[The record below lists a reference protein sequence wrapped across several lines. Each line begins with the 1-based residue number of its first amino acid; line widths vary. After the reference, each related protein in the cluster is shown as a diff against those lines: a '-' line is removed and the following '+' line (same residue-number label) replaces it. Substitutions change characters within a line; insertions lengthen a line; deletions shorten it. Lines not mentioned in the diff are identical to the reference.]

1 MAVHYAIGRLRNN
14 CATYPGELPVKLL
27 KEYSPFLAK
36 PIASVI
42 NQCFSEQ
49 SFPKMWKAAYVR
61 VIPKVKTPKS
71 CDQLRPISITPN
83 LAKLAE
89 GFIYH
94 SLLEQIP
101 PSIDPYQYGC
111 IRGSSTSIYLVRMYH
126 LIVQWLNTSNST
138 ADLFLADYRKAFDL
152 IKHKTALTNLKEMGA
167 KTQILLL
174 VTEFLQGR
182 RQSVYP
188 LFVEDTCSEWSELT
202 CGCPQGTK
210 LAALLL
216 LAVINPILAEFE
228 ERFKYVDDLSAL
240 LKYIV
245 ENAVTKQ
252 QYDPTFFT
260 DFINQCKSN
269 SLQVNEQKSKVLRFN
284 PLKRDITIPGA
295 LFPIVSSATILG
307 VTFTSD
313 CSFKLHVD
321 NILHKGHYSIQSLTS
336 MRRLG
341 FSDRQLLLAYTTY
354 IRPFLE
360 YCCPVWGPQTQ
371 NIAYMTDE
379 LEHVQ
384 KRATRII
391 LGPRFISYE
400 SALELLNLPTLFD
413 RRHELIMKFGNSL
426 LTNEKHR
433 SIFPPSASIS
443 RYTRH
448 YNKLEPVKCR
458 TNRFA
463 NSFVPYFVRAFKKC

>member
-1 MAVHYAIGRLRNN
+1 
-14 CATYPGELPVKLL
+14 
-27 KEYSPFLAK
+27 
-36 PIASVI
+36 
-42 NQCFSEQ
+42 
-49 SFPKMWKAAYVR
+49 
-61 VIPKVKTPKS
+61 
-71 CDQLRPISITPN
+71 
-83 LAKLAE
+83 
-89 GFIYH
+89 
-94 SLLEQIP
+94 
-101 PSIDPYQYGC
+101 
-111 IRGSSTSIYLVRMYH
+111 
-126 LIVQWLNTSNST
+126 
-138 ADLFLADYRKAFDL
+138 
-152 IKHKTALTNLKEMGA
+152 MGA

-174 VTEFLQGR
+174 VREFLQGR

-188 LFVEDTCSEWSELT
+188 LFAEDTCSEWSELT

-210 LAALLL
+210 LAALLF

-228 ERFKYVDDLSAL
+228 ERSKFVDDLSAL

-252 QYDPTFFT
+252 QSDPTFFT

-284 PLKRDITIPGA
+284 PLKRDITIPDA

-321 NILHKGHYSIQSLTS
+321 NIVHKGHYSIQSLTS

-371 NIAYMTDE
+371 NIAYMADE

-391 LGPRFISYE
+391 LGPSFSSYE

-413 RRHELIMKFGNSL
+413 RRHELIMKFGEI
-426 LTNEKHR
+426 T
-433 SIFPPSASIS
+433 I
-443 RYTRH
+443 
-448 YNKLEPVKCR
+448 NKREAPIHTSTIR
-458 TNRFA
+458 INQQT
-463 NSFVPYFVRAFKKC
+463 Y